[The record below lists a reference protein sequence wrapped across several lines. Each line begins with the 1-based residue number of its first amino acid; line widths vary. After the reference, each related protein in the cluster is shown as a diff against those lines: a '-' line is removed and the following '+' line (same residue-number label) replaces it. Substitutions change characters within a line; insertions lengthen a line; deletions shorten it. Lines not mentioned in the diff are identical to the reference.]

1 MTTITQELIVPLLRP
16 RPLQAHKGMYGR
28 LLLVAGC
35 RMYRGAAQLAVLGA
49 LRIGTGIVTLASIEP
64 VLAATV
70 SALPECTLLPLSEGM
85 DGLAKPENAA
95 LLADAAADCSA
106 VVLGC
111 GLGQGPGPTTILER
125 LTTAARVP
133 LLLDADGLNLLARAP
148 QLLHRRAGPTILT
161 PHPGEMA
168 RLCGKTAA
176 EVQHAREAT
185 ATRFAAEFQC
195 IVVLKGHDTLVALPS
210 GQCFFNKTGGPG
222 LAKAGSGDLLTGLI
236 GGLMAQGLAP
246 ADAAICGVYLH
257 GAAADLCSARKSSTG
272 MLPHELAEDLCS
284 LLLSYEL

>member
-133 LLLDADGLNLLARAP
+133 LLLDADGLNLLARTP

-222 LAKAGSGDLLTGLI
+222 LAKAGSGDLLAGLI

-284 LLLSYEL
+284 LLLSCGL

>member
-1 MTTITQELIVPLLRP
+1 MTIITQELIVPRLRP

-28 LLLVAGC
+28 LLLVTGC

-70 SALPECTLLPLSEGM
+70 GTLPECTLLPLPEGA
-85 DGLAKPENAA
+85 DGLAAPESAA

-111 GLGQGPGPTTILER
+111 GLGQGPGPTAILER
-125 LTTAARVP
+125 LTTATHGP

-195 IVVLKGHDTLVALPS
+195 IVVLKGHDTLVALPG

-222 LAKAGSGDLLTGLI
+222 LAKAGSGDLLAGLI
-236 GGLMAQGLAP
+236 GGLLAQGLAP
-246 ADAAICGVYLH
+246 SDAAICGVYLH
-257 GAAADLCSARKSSTG
+257 GAAADLCAARKSNTG
-272 MLPHELAEDLCS
+272 MLPHELAEDLCN
-284 LLLSYEL
+284 LLLSYGL

>member
-1 MTTITQELIVPLLRP
+1 MTTITQEQVVPLLRA
-16 RPLQAHKGMYGR
+16 RPPQAHKGMYGR

-35 RMYRGAAQLAVLGA
+35 RAYRGAAQLAVQGA

-70 SALPECTLLPLSEGM
+70 SALPECTLLPLPEGA
-85 DGLAKPENAA
+85 DGLAAPESAA

-111 GLGQGPGPTTILER
+111 GLGQGSGPTAILER
-125 LTTAARVP
+125 LTTAAHGP
-133 LLLDADGLNLLARAP
+133 LLIDADGLNLLAKAP

-176 EVQHAREAT
+176 EVQHEREAI

-195 IVVLKGHDTLVALPS
+195 VVVLKGHGTLVALPS

-222 LAKAGSGDLLTGLI
+222 LAKAGSGDLLAGLI
-236 GGLMAQGLAP
+236 GGLLAQGLAP
-246 ADAAICGVYLH
+246 GDAAVCGVYLH
-257 GAAADLCSARKSSTG
+257 GAAADLCAAHKSSTG
-272 MLPHELAEDLCS
+272 MLPHELTEDLCG
-284 LLLSYEL
+284 LLLSYGL

>member
-222 LAKAGSGDLLTGLI
+222 LAKAGSGDLLAGLI

-284 LLLSYEL
+284 LLLSYGL

>member
-16 RPLQAHKGMYGR
+16 RPPQAHKGLYGR

-64 VLAATV
+64 VLATTV
-70 SALPECTLLPLSEGM
+70 SALPECTLLPLSEGL

-111 GLGQGPGPTTILER
+111 GLGQGPGPTIILER
-125 LTTAARVP
+125 LTTATHRP

-195 IVVLKGHDTLVALPS
+195 IVVLKGHDTLVALPN

-222 LAKAGSGDLLTGLI
+222 LAKAGSGDLLAGLI
-236 GGLMAQGLAP
+236 GGLLAQGLTP
-246 ADAAICGVYLH
+246 SDAAICGVYLH
-257 GAAADLCSARKSSTG
+257 GAAADLCAARKSNTG
-272 MLPHELAEDLCS
+272 MLPHELTEDLCS
-284 LLLSYEL
+284 LLLSYGL

>member
-1 MTTITQELIVPLLRP
+1 MTIITQELIVPLLRP

-28 LLLVAGC
+28 LLLVAGS
-35 RMYRGAAQLAVLGA
+35 RMYRGAAQLAALGA

-64 VLAATV
+64 VLAAAV
-70 SALPECTLLPLSEGM
+70 SVLPECTLLPLPEGM
-85 DGLAKPENAA
+85 DGLAKPESAA

-111 GLGQGPGPTTILER
+111 GLGQGPGPTAILER
-125 LTTAARVP
+125 LTTATHGP
-133 LLLDADGLNLLARAP
+133 LLVDADGLNLLAKAP
-148 QLLHRRAGPTILT
+148 PLLHRRAGPTILT

-176 EVQHAREAT
+176 EVQHTREAT
-185 ATRFAAEFQC
+185 ATRFAAEFQS

-222 LAKAGSGDLLTGLI
+222 LAKAGSGDLLAGLI
-236 GGLMAQGLAP
+236 GGLLAQGLAP

-257 GAAADLCSARKSSTG
+257 GAAADLCAARKSSTG
-272 MLPHELAEDLCS
+272 MLPHELTEDLCS
-284 LLLSYEL
+284 LLLSYRL